1 MLDEILLERYNKLP
15 EWLRWIIFLPLS
27 FILSFILGVSVDF
40 IGKWI
45 GGSTTILSILVSVIS
60 DVSFLVLIFD
70 TVPRG
75 KLKWVLSLIII
86 YSLRVAFLIIE
97 LIFIPSMRN
106 LSYNQLFFRG
116 LISGVIILVVSITLF
131 IKSKFF

>member
-1 MLDEILLERYNKLP
+1 MLDEILLERYNKLLERYNKLP

-97 LIFIPSMRN
+97 LIFISSMRN
-106 LSYNQLFFRG
+106 LSYNQLFF
-116 LISGVIILVVSITLF
+116 
-131 IKSKFF
+131 